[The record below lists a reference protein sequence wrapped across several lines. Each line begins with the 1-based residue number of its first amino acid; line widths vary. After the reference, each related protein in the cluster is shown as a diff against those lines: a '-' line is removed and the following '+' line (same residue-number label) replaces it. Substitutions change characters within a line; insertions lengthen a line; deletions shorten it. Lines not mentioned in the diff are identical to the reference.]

1 MTGVRKGVE
10 KGVIERDRR
19 CEKVSLVTAMESS
32 TKPRTRGRTPKRTR
46 SAEELVS
53 LSRVFAADW
62 HPGDNVMTWIR
73 RHEGTTMELSTLVR
87 DGWSWAD
94 VGRALAL
101 AGICYR
107 SGTPI
112 SAHILGNKAALARS
126 EERARQAALRKL
138 APALPVSVEHPP
150 VVPDPM
156 PVRTAALSGTRTVPV
171 LPAEPVP
178 AVEEIAPEFQFRPAS
193 LKNWS
198 GTRIVKDKPPEP
210 TPPPP
215 QPPSEDADE
224 VIARLFRRK

>member
-1 MTGVRKGVE
+1 MG
-10 KGVIERDRR
+10 
-19 CEKVSLVTAMESS
+19 SH

-46 SAEELVS
+46 SAEELAS
-53 LSRVFAADW
+53 LARLFAADW

-126 EERARQAALRKL
+126 EERVRQAALRKL
-138 APALPVSVEHPP
+138 APALPVPVESLSIA
-150 VVPDPM
+150 PDPM
-156 PVRTAALSGTRTVPV
+156 AAKTDALPRRQEVPA

-198 GTRIVKDKPPEP
+198 GTRIMKDKPPEP
-210 TPPPP
+210 PPPP
-215 QPPSEDADE
+215 AQPQSDDADE
-224 VIARLFRRK
+224 VIARLFGRK

>member
-1 MTGVRKGVE
+1 MG
-10 KGVIERDRR
+10 
-19 CEKVSLVTAMESS
+19 SL

-46 SAEELVS
+46 SAEELAS
-53 LSRVFAADW
+53 LSRLFAADW

-126 EERARQAALRKL
+126 EERVRQAALRKL
-138 APALPVSVEHPP
+138 APVLPAPVEHPSVAP
-150 VVPDPM
+150 EPM
-156 PVRTAALSGTRTVPV
+156 PARTDALPSAQAVPV

-178 AVEEIAPEFQFRPAS
+178 PVEEIAPEFQFRPAS

-198 GTRIVKDKPPEP
+198 GTRIVKDKPPAP
-210 TPPPP
+210 TPPPA
-215 QPPSEDADE
+215 QPPSDDADE
-224 VIARLFRRK
+224 VIARLFGRK